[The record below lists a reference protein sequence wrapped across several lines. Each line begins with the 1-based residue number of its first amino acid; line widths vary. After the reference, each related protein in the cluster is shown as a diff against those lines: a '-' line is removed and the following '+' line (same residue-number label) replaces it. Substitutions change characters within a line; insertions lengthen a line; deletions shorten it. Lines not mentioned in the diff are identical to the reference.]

1 MEATEP
7 ITITIKLSKETKN
20 TYRYD
25 AVEEDAAVLYIQK
38 KALPGGAPPELEI
51 RLTAK

>member
-1 MEATEP
+1 MESTEP

-25 AVEEDAAVLYIQK
+25 AVEEDAQ
-38 KALPGGAPPELEI
+38 
-51 RLTAK
+51 